1 MDQGYEF
8 LYKILLIGDSGSG
21 KTSILNRFIDK
32 SFNEKYIPT
41 VGIDFR
47 TKIIEQDGKK
57 IKLQIWDIAGQTRFK
72 SVTSSFYRG
81 AVGIV
86 IVYDVTDKKSF
97 ENVAHWLNEI
107 DRYSNK
113 DSVNILLGNKN
124 DLIENKKVNYSDA
137 NIFSVNN
144 NLAFFET
151 SAKNGDNIDDC
162 FEELINLIQNKIV
175 KIEENNIIKLQKNV
189 KNVKNKNSCCF

>member
-21 KTSILNRFIDK
+21 KTSVLNRFIDK

-47 TKIIEQDGKK
+47 TKIIDQDGKK
-57 IKLQIWDIAGQTRFK
+57 IKLQIWDIAGQTRFRN
-72 SVTSSFYRG
+72 VTSSFYRG
-81 AVGIV
+81 AVGVV

-97 ENVAHWLNEI
+97 ENVSHWLNEI

-124 DLIENKKVNYSDA
+124 DLIENKKVNYGDA

-144 NLAFFET
+144 NLNFFET
-151 SAKNGDNIDDC
+151 SAKNGDNIDKC
-162 FEELINLIQNKIV
+162 FEELVYLIQNKIV
-175 KIEENNIIKLQKNV
+175 KNEEDNIIKLQKNV
-189 KNVKNKNSCCF
+189 KNIKNKKSCYF